1 MATDKTPPSDDL
13 DETPDTPNTPPP
25 GMVPL
30 SSLEAFGRTIGEAI
44 AKTQQRKQ
52 PFGLY
57 DPKSAFH
64 PNKAKTPKLHRDFY
78 QNGYR
83 ASVGTL
89 HDEEINLLNR
99 LTHSGRYLNR
109 IVEVRIDDSSAE
121 EVVHINYNNKTID
134 QRLQN
139 KQLWNGLV
147 DLLRKV
153 VAAQEAEDLE
163 EAELRE
169 RRQAKRR

>member
-1 MATDKTPPSDDL
+1 
-13 DETPDTPNTPPP
+13 
-25 GMVPL
+25 MVPI
-30 SSLEAFGRTIGEAI
+30 SAIEALGKSIGEGI

-57 DPKSAFH
+57 DPKSSYH
-64 PNKAKTPKLHRDFY
+64 PNKAKTPKLKRDFY

-83 ASVGTL
+83 ANPITL
-89 HDEEINLLNR
+89 LDEEIHLLNR
-99 LTHSGRYLNR
+99 ITHSGRYLNR
-109 IVEVRIDDSSAE
+109 VVEVRVDDSSAE
-121 EVVHINYNNKTID
+121 EVVHINYINKGIE

-153 VAAQEAEDLE
+153 VAVQEAEDLE
-163 EAELRE
+163 DAELRE
-169 RRQAKRR
+169 RRSAKRR